1 MAFPST
7 EPIAYYKLD
16 ESSGNPV
23 DSKNSY
29 DLTNNGTTPYATGLI
44 SNCADFGTS
53 NSTKSLSRTGN
64 PATTVNGGN
73 FTISYWGKVVSGA
86 TYQCKV
92 EIQCTTNGAWFRAY
106 VGLDAQNNRWLA
118 GWHGGNQIASG
129 QTFSTSTWY
138 HVVITNN
145 GGTLEMFGNGVSKG
159 TTAVHYGGSL
169 SATDNFSIGN
179 TNAIGYGDGY
189 IDEVGVWDSVLSGT
203 EITDLYNG
211 GAGVTYPTASAAVY
225 RRKALLG
232 VGQ

>member
-16 ESSGNPV
+16 ESSGNAA

-29 DLTNNGTTPYATGLI
+29 DLTNTGTTPYATGLI
-44 SNCADFGTS
+44 NNCADFGTS
-53 NSTKSLSRTGN
+53 NSTKSLSRTGD
-64 PATTVNGGN
+64 PATTIDGGN
-73 FTISYWGKVVSGA
+73 FTISYWAKVVTGA

-92 EIQCTTNGAWFRAY
+92 VLECTTNGAWFRAY
-106 VGLDAQNNRWLA
+106 AGLDAQNNRWLA
-118 GWHGGNQIASG
+118 GWHGGGQIESG

-145 GGTLEMFGNGVSKG
+145 GGTLEIFGNGVSKG

-169 SATDNFSIGN
+169 SATDNFCF
-179 TNAIGYGDGY
+179 GYNSTFGYSDGY

-211 GAGVTYPTASAAVY
+211 GAGVTYGAGGATY